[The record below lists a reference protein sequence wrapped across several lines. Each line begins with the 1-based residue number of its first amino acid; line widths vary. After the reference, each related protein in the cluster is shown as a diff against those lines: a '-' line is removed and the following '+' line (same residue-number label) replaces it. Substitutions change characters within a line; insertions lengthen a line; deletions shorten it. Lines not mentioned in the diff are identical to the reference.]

1 MTTEASPAV
10 TVTSATRSEPLSL
23 ASAVRENELSP
34 SSPTFSHEADEET
47 SYPGLASTVMT
58 FGPPSP
64 RKVHA
69 TSLSLT

>member
-10 TVTSATRSEPLSL
+10 TVTSAMRSEPLSL
-23 ASAVRENELSP
+23 KSAVRVNDSAP

-58 FGPPSP
+58 FG
-64 RKVHA
+64 
-69 TSLSLT
+69 